1 MEKDFKIFD
10 DKNFSDLSKEIYEN
24 SKLKK
29 TQIDLFI
36 QEVHGYI
43 QSIEDVAIVGPV
55 LKELFDVAV
64 KNDDNLLKLA
74 TVIQR
79 IMNKQ
84 IDVMNYTLNQSWNNG
99 GRSELKNSDGC
110 MTTVGIIDMLHENLI
125 SVYPNPTSGI
135 VNFKFAM
142 NIKVNSI
149 VIQNVLGEEIV
160 RTEDIQN
167 DIFSMDLSAFPKG
180 VYFAIIDTDKGRSTK
195 KILLSE

>member
-10 DKNFSDLSKEIYEN
+10 NKNFSDLSKEIYEN

-29 TQIDLFI
+29 TQIDLLI

-43 QSIEDVAIVGPV
+43 QGIEDIAIVGPV

-84 IDVMNYTLNQSWNNG
+84 FDLTEDTSLLSDEEKQ
-99 GRSELKNSDGC
+99 ELMDSLEEAAASLQDKSDG
-110 MTTVGIIDMLHENLI
+110 M
-125 SVYPNPTSGI
+125 
-135 VNFKFAM
+135 
-142 NIKVNSI
+142 
-149 VIQNVLGEEIV
+149 Q
-160 RTEDIQN
+160 
-167 DIFSMDLSAFPKG
+167 MD
-180 VYFAIIDTDKGRSTK
+180 
-195 KILLSE
+195 KIRKRIES